1 MTSYEDDLELIRA
14 AALAAGALALS
25 ERERGI
31 ETMTKADGSPVTSA
45 DLAVDALLK
54 DRLLSAR
61 PDYGWLS
68 EETADAPAR
77 LEKERIFIVD
87 PIDGTAAF
95 MRSKPWWCV
104 PIAVI
109 EKGRPVA
116 AVIHAPQLNE
126 TFEATLG
133 GGARLNGEPISA
145 SDTDLLDDAS
155 MLADAALMQSPRW
168 PEPWPPMRFEKR
180 NAIAYRMAL
189 VAAGAFDAAIA
200 ISPKWDWDVAAGD
213 LIAHEAGALVSDH
226 KGQAWVFNRPDPR
239 QQSLVCSAPA
249 LHPLILERTSTIP
262 LTK

>member
-1 MTSYEDDLELIRA
+1 MTSYTDDLDLIRS

-25 ERERGI
+25 ERERGVKTWAK
-31 ETMTKADGSPVTSA
+31 EGGSPVTSA
-45 DLAVDALLK
+45 DIAVDNLLK
-54 DRLLSAR
+54 ERLLSAR

-68 EETADAPAR
+68 EETADSPDR
-77 LEKERIFIVD
+77 LTKKRIFIVD
-87 PIDGTAAF
+87 PIDGTVAF
-95 MRSKPWWCV
+95 MKQKPWWCV

-109 EKGRPVA
+109 EDGRPVA

-133 GGARLNGEPISA
+133 GGARLNGKLITA
-145 SDTDLLDDAS
+145 SDTDSLDDAS

-200 ISPKWDWDVAAGD
+200 ISPKWDWDIAAGD
-213 LIAHEAGALVSDH
+213 LIAREAGALVTDH
-226 KGQAWVFNRPDPR
+226 QGEAWVFNRTDPR
-239 QQSLVCSAPA
+239 QQSLVCSGPL
-249 LHPLILERTSTIP
+249 LHPLILERTRPIP